1 MVQANREKHP
11 TDFIQKNE
19 EPQSLKEALGSN
31 NSKEWKE
38 ALDDEYSSLISNEKW
53 ELVPPPKDA
62 NIVGS
67 KWVLK
72 VKRDADGNIN

>member
-1 MVQANREKHP
+1 MVQADREKHP

-19 EPQSLKEALGSN
+19 EPQSL
-31 NSKEWKE
+31 KE

>member
-1 MVQANREKHP
+1 MVQADREKHP

-19 EPQSLKEALGSN
+19 EPQSLKEALGNN

-38 ALDDEYSSLISNEKW
+38 ALDDEYSSLISNKKW